1 MIIRGIRGTS
11 LIDYPGKVAAV
22 IYTGGCNFRCPFCQ
36 NKALVFNRNLPSIS
50 QDEVLEYLKHRK
62 GFIDGVVITGG
73 EPTIHSHLPKLLDRI
88 KSLGLAI
95 KLDTNGYTSKMLRE
109 ILAQN
114 LVDYIAMDI
123 KTSMAKYEQAV
134 GKEINPERLLESIS
148 LIKSST
154 IDSEFRTTC
163 VPYLVEEEDIKQIAR
178 LLEGA
183 KHYTLQQFRD
193 GDTLDPFYKNVP
205 PYPKEKLVKFQHLAQ
220 KYIGSVRLLEYA

>member
-1 MIIRGIRGTS
+1 MIIRGIKGIS
-11 LIDYPGKVAAV
+11 LIDYPGKVATV

-50 QDEVLEYLKHRK
+50 QSETLEYLKHRK
-62 GFIDGVVITGG
+62 DFIDGVVITGG
-73 EPTIHSHLPKLLDRI
+73 EPTIHSRLPKLLGRI

-95 KLDTNGYTSKMLRE
+95 KLDTNGYNPKMLRE
-109 ILAQN
+109 IFAQN
-114 LVDYIAMDI
+114 LIHYIAMDI
-123 KTSMAKYEQAV
+123 KTSMAKYEQAA
-134 GKEINPERLLESIS
+134 GKEINRERLLETIS
-148 LIKSST
+148 LIKNST

-193 GDTLDPFYKNVP
+193 GDTLDPFYNNVT
-205 PYPKEKLVKFQHLAQ
+205 PYPKEKLVEFQHLAQ
-220 KYIGSVRLLEYA
+220 KYIESVRLLEYE